1 MDKEDSGH
9 EYRHLPTQG
18 SEKFIPCIG
27 RMAGYK
33 NADGVN
39 RFGDIRLKMFSDCI
53 YFLRKMRNKA
63 TN

>member
-1 MDKEDSGH
+1 MDKEDPGQ
-9 EYRHLPTQG
+9 EYRNLPTQG
-18 SEKFIPCIG
+18 SEEFILCIR
-27 RMAGYK
+27 RMVGYK

-63 TN
+63 TS